1 MPKTKNTKKQA
12 HKPVLEG
19 KARSMQ
25 ARLWE
30 ATRFSKSSPHS
41 HHIMEEIILCWPQI
55 INREQHGFFGVFG
68 LMPLESILLHVLIMV
83 QWGCMINQW
92 ERERAV
98 TYWNINQHSACWDSS
113 YWVFPIS
120 ISLYPKQP
128 RSIWYPKSPLDS
140 KQYPGVPLENIL
152 VRNNMP
158 CPFITCETCVWTAK
172 CLNCS
177 TVKNNGCT
185 VSSSNLVENTSSGVL
200 AVMFM
205 AICKN
210 CHAMFIWS
218 FFTLGSLAVSS
229 VVHTVLLSKLY
240 LWNNKIKVNIRWTVL
255 SIFKMTALLKSPKHF
270 FLTLSRSLRN
280 LFSRNIH
287 YVSKMIL
294 WDISRYFGKL
304 WLK

>member
-1 MPKTKNTKKQA
+1 MGSDQIQQK
-12 HKPVLEG
+12 L
-19 KARSMQ
+19 SS
-25 ARLWE
+25 L
-30 ATRFSKSSPHS
+30 SPHYGRNYTLLAS
-41 HHIMEEIILCWPQI
+41 NYKQRTAW
-55 INREQHGFFGVFG
+55 FF
-68 LMPLESILLHVLIMV
+68 
-83 QWGCMINQW
+83 WGIWLNAPWIHTITCTNNGSMRVHDQPMG